1 MKKNILITG
10 ATGYIGSNL
19 ARHCL
24 GLGLS
29 VSILVRENSKFNYLE
44 DIKDKVNVFVYDG
57 TLKSLEEFLKTNNIE
72 VVMHL
77 ASLYITEHKS
87 EEVCD
92 LVDSNIKFGAVLLEA
107 MKNSNVKYL
116 INTAT
121 TWQHYNNEDFNPVN
135 LYAAT
140 KEAFESILRFYTE
153 KEYVKAITLE
163 IFDTYGYDDN
173 RGKLLNNLYKFSV
186 EGNELAMSGG
196 MQKLDLVFIDDI
208 VNGYIT
214 ALERFSEENIK
225 NEKYGLFSDKSI
237 SLKDLIYLYEEVKGV
252 KLNIK
257 WGEKPYR
264 EREVMEPSYRVEK
277 LPGWSVQMVLREGMK
292 YIK

>member
-19 ARHCL
+19 ARYCL

-29 VSILVRENSKFNYLE
+29 VSILVRENSRFNYLD
-44 DIKDKVNVFVYDG
+44 DIKDKVNIFVYDG
-57 TLKSLEEFLKTNNIE
+57 TLKGLEEFLKINNIE

-92 LVDSNIKFGAVLLEA
+92 LVDSNIQFGAILLEA

-153 KEYVKAITLE
+153 KEYIKAITLE
-163 IFDTYGYDDN
+163 IFDTYGYGDN

-208 VNGYIT
+208 VKGYIM
-214 ALERFSEENIK
+214 ALERLSEKDVK
-225 NEKYGLFSDKSI
+225 NEKYGLFSDKAI
-237 SLKDLIYLYEEVKGV
+237 SLKDLISLYEEVKGV

-277 LPGWSVQMVLREGMK
+277 LPGWSSQMMLEEGIK